1 MTDVPTLDA
10 PRPSPGP
17 LGRLAGVAFRR
28 RGTVLLGWLLGFGL
42 AIGLSAAFGGDL
54 ATGTTSRDS
63 DSESAQTL
71 MQERFPARSGERVD
85 VVVRA
90 DDVAAAEAQAAV
102 TALLSRLA
110 GMPHVAEVEDPYTT
124 DGAIAPDGRT
134 LVAPLYLDVVNPR
147 DMPIEDTERLLA
159 VAEDAEA
166 DGVDVALGGRT
177 IQLAEQPGTGRTEL
191 LGLMAAAVI
200 LLIVFGS
207 VVAAGLPLGMA
218 IGGLA
223 VSSGLV
229 GLWAAMVDV
238 PDFAQILAAMLGIAV
253 GIDYALLMVTRF
265 REWRAAG
272 LEPEAATVATLD
284 TAGRA
289 VLVAGG
295 TVLISMSGLFAM
307 GLSIMNG
314 TAVVTMGAVLIV
326 MLAATTLFPA
336 MLGYLGRRIDRLGL
350 PGRRRRDVRV
360 TPDGH
365 LVPAV
370 GWVRWSR
377 FVQRHSALAAA
388 GSVAA
393 LALMATPFLGATFAL
408 PDAGNDPPDASSR
421 QAYDLMSEG
430 FGPGSS
436 GPLLVLAN
444 LGSEPDGVIERL
456 RTGLSDT
463 DGIAAVSPARINA
476 TGDTGLITVIPST
489 GPQAPETADLT
500 RVVRESVIPTA
511 VEGSGATAFVGGR
524 TATNIDL
531 NESLVDRLP
540 FLIGGVVV
548 MSILLLL
555 VAFRSLVIALTAAVM
570 NLLSVAAAYGVLAFF
585 LEGGWAGGLIGIDS
599 PAPIAGFVP
608 VIMFTLLFGLSM
620 DYEVFLIS
628 RMREAWVRT
637 GDNDR
642 AILAGLAGTGRVITA
657 AAAIMIVVFAALIPI
672 DNVIMKSFGIGMVA
686 AILIDATVVRM
697 LLVPALMQ
705 LLGRGNWWLPRR
717 LDRWVPQLHVEGR
730 TEAFLPA
737 RVDKPARV

>member
-1 MTDVPTLDA
+1 MPSVARGPTGIGGATITVMTDVPTLDA

-134 LVAPLYLDVVNPR
+134 LAAPLYLDVVNPR

-272 LEPEAATVATLD
+272 LEPEAATVATP
-284 TAGRA
+284 TRQAARFRGRRDGA
-289 VLVAGG
+289 DQHVRP
-295 TVLISMSGLFAM
+295 FAM

-350 PGRRRRDVRV
+350 PGRWRRDVRV

-377 FVQRHSALAAA
+377 SATVQR
-388 GSVAA
+388 
-393 LALMATPFLGATFAL
+393 
-408 PDAGNDPPDASSR
+408 
-421 QAYDLMSEG
+421 
-430 FGPGSS
+430 
-436 GPLLVLAN
+436 
-444 LGSEPDGVIERL
+444 
-456 RTGLSDT
+456 
-463 DGIAAVSPARINA
+463 
-476 TGDTGLITVIPST
+476 
-489 GPQAPETADLT
+489 
-500 RVVRESVIPTA
+500 
-511 VEGSGATAFVGGR
+511 
-524 TATNIDL
+524 
-531 NESLVDRLP
+531 
-540 FLIGGVVV
+540 
-548 MSILLLL
+548 
-555 VAFRSLVIALTAAVM
+555 
-570 NLLSVAAAYGVLAFF
+570 
-585 LEGGWAGGLIGIDS
+585 
-599 PAPIAGFVP
+599 
-608 VIMFTLLFGLSM
+608 
-620 DYEVFLIS
+620 
-628 RMREAWVRT
+628 
-637 GDNDR
+637 
-642 AILAGLAGTGRVITA
+642 
-657 AAAIMIVVFAALIPI
+657 
-672 DNVIMKSFGIGMVA
+672 
-686 AILIDATVVRM
+686 
-697 LLVPALMQ
+697 
-705 LLGRGNWWLPRR
+705 LGRGRERRRARPDGHAVPRSNLR
-717 LDRWVPQLHVEGR
+717 SP
-730 TEAFLPA
+730 
-737 RVDKPARV
+737 